1 MQEMESIQIEELEK
15 LDADKM
21 VVADIR
27 PREEYDRGTWPGAV
41 SLPNGMNLKKRQR
54 SCQRI
59 KPSMCCAIRESGARN
74 IRSVCWKW
82 AVMQ

>member
-41 SLPNGMNLKKRQR
+41 SLPMDEFEKKAEELP
-54 SCQRI
+54 RI
-59 KPSMCCAIRESGARN
+59 KPSMCCAILESGARN
-74 IRSVCWKW
+74 IRSACWKW

>member
-27 PREEYDRGTWPGAV
+27 PREEYGSG
-41 SLPNGMNLKKRQR
+41 
-54 SCQRI
+54 
-59 KPSMCCAIRESGARN
+59 ESSHG
-74 IRSVCWKW
+74 
-82 AVMQ
+82 